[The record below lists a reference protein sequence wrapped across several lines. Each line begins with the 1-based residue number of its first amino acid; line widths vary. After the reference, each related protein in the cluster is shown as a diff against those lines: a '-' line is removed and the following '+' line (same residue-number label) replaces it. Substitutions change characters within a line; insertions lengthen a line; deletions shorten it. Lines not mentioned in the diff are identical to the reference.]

1 MDFGNWKIL
10 IRLLEQEED
19 VVPGPGRAFRD
30 VVIGGDNE
38 VGDAEN
44 AFLYEG
50 RDGGRTVI
58 LSTVNTL

>member
-19 VVPGPGRAFRD
+19 VVPGPGRAFGD
-30 VVIGGDNE
+30 VVIVGDNE
-38 VGDAEN
+38 VRDAEN

-50 RDGGRTVI
+50 RDGGRTCDS
-58 LSTVNTL
+58 LHR